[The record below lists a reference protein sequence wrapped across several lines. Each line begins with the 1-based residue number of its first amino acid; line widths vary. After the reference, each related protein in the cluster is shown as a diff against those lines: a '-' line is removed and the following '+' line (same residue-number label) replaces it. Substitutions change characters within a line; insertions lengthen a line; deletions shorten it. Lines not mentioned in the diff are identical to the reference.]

1 MTIYKIMTM
10 KKYLMAAALL
20 AVVCVSANAK
30 KKEVKEVLF
39 GIKSGVITVSS
50 DMGEMPDFSAMGGM
64 GGGGLAAFG
73 DSTFLNMMNRFNS
86 ADMREQIYF
95 DDYGRK
101 TARVNVYGDEITRT
115 ISLGDSTYTINEK
128 ENTATVMPIFGGG
141 RNGRG
146 GGMGGFGGGFGMG
159 GAQIGQIGQIDWLN
173 LDKKTIR
180 RNKIKELGEEQVA
193 GVTCKKYSMSP
204 SNQMGFTQNIT
215 VCVYEGIP
223 LSTVTESDWATT
235 SQTAVGFLPNDDVPA
250 EMFTLPEGCKVSEM
264 NMGGFG
270 GGMMMGGD
278 FGFGGFGGGFG
289 GGLGGGFGGF

>member
-1 MTIYKIMTM
+1 M
-10 KKYLMAAALL
+10 KKIFMAALMM
-20 AVVCVSANAK
+20 AVCLTAGAK

-39 GIKSGVITVSS
+39 GVKSGVITVTS
-50 DMGEMPDFSAMGGM
+50 DMGEMPDFSAMGM

-73 DSTFLNMMNRFNS
+73 DSTFLERMNSFNS
-86 ADMREQIYF
+86 GDMREQIYF
-95 DDYGRK
+95 DDYGKK
-101 TARVNVYGDEITRT
+101 TARISVYGENITRT
-115 ISLGDSTYTINEK
+115 ISVGDSTYTINEK
-128 ENTATVMPIFGGG
+128 ENTATVMPIFGGA

-159 GAQIGQIGQIDWLN
+159 GAQIGQLGEIDWMN

-180 RNKIKELGEEQVA
+180 RNKIKELGEEVVA

-223 LSTVTESDWATT
+223 LSTVTESDWSTT
-235 SQTAVGFLPNDDVPA
+235 SQTAMNFIAEDVDPAFFVLPK
-250 EMFTLPEGCKVSEM
+250 GCKVSEM

-270 GGMMMGGD
+270 GGDFMMMGGD
-278 FGFGGFGGGFG
+278 FGGGFGGGGFGGGMGGFGGGFG
-289 GGLGGGFGGF
+289 GGF

>member
-1 MTIYKIMTM
+1 M
-10 KKYLMAAALL
+10 KKIFMAALMM
-20 AVVCVSANAK
+20 AVCLTAGAK

-39 GIKSGVITVSS
+39 GVKSGVITVTS
-50 DMGEMPDFSAMGGM
+50 DMGEMPDFSAMGM

-73 DSTFLNMMNRFNS
+73 DSTFLERMNSFNS
-86 ADMREQIYF
+86 GDMREQIYF
-95 DDYGRK
+95 DDYGKK
-101 TARVNVYGDEITRT
+101 TARISVYGENITRT
-115 ISLGDSTYTINEK
+115 ISVGDSTYTINEK
-128 ENTATVMPIFGGG
+128 ENTATVMPIFGGA
-141 RNGRG
+141 RNGRS

-159 GAQIGQIGQIDWLN
+159 GAQIGQLGTIDWLN

-180 RNKIKELGEEQVA
+180 RNKIKELGEEVVA

-235 SQTAVGFLPNDDVPA
+235 SQTAQNFIAEDVDPAFFVLPK
-250 EMFTLPEGCKVSEM
+250 GCKVSEM

-270 GGMMMGGD
+270 GDFMMMGGD
-278 FGFGGFGGGFG
+278 FGGGFGGGGFGGGMGGGFGGGFG
-289 GGLGGGFGGF
+289 GF